1 MARRTLTTNDVVEI
15 LDAIDEPVM
24 HGSDD
29 EDILCEE
36 GM

>member
-1 MARRTLTTNDVVEI
+1 MARRTLTTNDVVEM
-15 LDAIDEPVM
+15 LDESDEPVM

-36 GM
+36 GI